1 MLSELL
7 HLKISCWQQVSSS
20 AYLAHWLLL
29 SLRHNLRS
37 QRSHLF
43 DFDPLVCC
51 ESGTAAR
58 LSVSSS
64 SIVYLPPSHTA
75 ALASRQV
82 GPRHFVCQHRT
93 VPASLSQDKAHNSR
107 ISNPG
112 ILIWGRPVQLRG
124 GVGWRQG
131 QKEKEEGE
139 ALFGEAW
146 AWWQEASP
154 PLGLRPYVRVHI
166 LPDNFLRHFASSSTS
181 KPKSS
186 SPTSCSWRIKETFQ
200 QYIYSRNFYVLEEF

>member
-7 HLKISCWQQVSSS
+7 HLKISSWQQVPSS
-20 AYLAHWLLL
+20 AYFAHWLLL

-43 DFDPLVCC
+43 DFEPLVCC

-64 SIVYLPPSHTA
+64 SSVYLPPSSHTA
-75 ALASRQV
+75 ALPSRQV
-82 GPRHFVCQHRT
+82 GPPHSVCQHRT

-112 ILIWGRPVQLRG
+112 ILIWGRPVRLRG

-154 PLGLRPYVRVHI
+154 PPWPPSLRQ
-166 LPDNFLRHFASSSTS
+166 STHPPGQLS
-181 KPKSS
+181 A
-186 SPTSCSWRIKETFQ
+186 TLCIVINIKTKVVVTHVLLVTDQRDLSTAYLFQ
-200 QYIYSRNFYVLEEF
+200 EFVLEEF